1 MKTLGLYLHIPF
13 CISKCRY
20 CDFYSIPEAARPV
33 PDKYVD
39 ALCEHMHEYVLQAR
53 DYAVTTIYIGG
64 GTPSLLTADQ
74 MKKVIKKLKSSFHLS
89 AKCEISMEMNPKTAD
104 YTKLRAFRKLG
115 INRLSIGIQSFDDA
129 DLNICGRAH
138 NAADAVS
145 AFTSARKAKFENIS
159 FDLMYGIPGQ
169 TLQTVVN
176 NINTAIR
183 LEPEHVSLYGLKVE
197 EGTPFWF
204 DRHELAFP
212 DEETERSMYFTAV
225 GLLEKAGYHQYE
237 ISNFARRGYSCR
249 HNLKYW
255 NCDEYLGFGPAAHS
269 YFGGKRFSLKKDLN
283 LYMDSFDP
291 ETSVDTPLVDE
302 YIDIPYPS
310 RVAEYVM
317 LRFRLTAGISLE
329 AFRKKF
335 GRDFEEMYLEK
346 LAPYLKSGHVI
357 RTPKGYAFS
366 PEGMYVSNYI
376 LARVVDFDLVIPGSQ
391 N

>member
-39 ALCEHMHEYVLQAR
+39 ALCEHMHEYALQAR
-53 DYAVTTIYIGG
+53 DYAVTTVYIGG
-64 GTPSLLTADQ
+64 GTPSLLTPDQ
-74 MKKVIKKLKSSFHLS
+74 MKKVVKKLKSSFHLS

-104 YTKLRAFRKLG
+104 YTKLRTFRKLG

-145 AFTSARKAKFENIS
+145 AFTAARKAKFENIS

-183 LEPEHVSLYGLKVE
+183 LEPEHISFYGLKVE

-212 DEETERSMYFTAV
+212 EKRPSEACISRRSACWKKPGITNMKFP
-225 GLLEKAGYHQYE
+225 
-237 ISNFARRGYSCR
+237 ISRGAAI
-249 HNLKYW
+249 
-255 NCDEYLGFGPAAHS
+255 PAA
-269 YFGGKRFSLKKDLN
+269 
-283 LYMDSFDP
+283 
-291 ETSVDTPLVDE
+291 T
-302 YIDIPYPS
+302 I
-310 RVAEYVM
+310 
-317 LRFRLTAGISLE
+317 
-329 AFRKKF
+329 
-335 GRDFEEMYLEK
+335 
-346 LAPYLKSGHVI
+346 
-357 RTPKGYAFS
+357 
-366 PEGMYVSNYI
+366 
-376 LARVVDFDLVIPGSQ
+376 
-391 N
+391 

>member
-39 ALCEHMHEYVLQAR
+39 ALCEHMHEYALQAR

-129 DLNICGRAH
+129 DLNICGRVH

-145 AFTSARKAKFENIS
+145 AFTAARKAKFENIS

-183 LEPEHVSLYGLKVE
+183 LEPEHISLYGLKVE

-255 NCDEYLGFGPAAHS
+255 HDEEYLGIGASAHS
-269 YFGGKRFSLKKDLN
+269 FLGGKRTYYPRDI
-283 LYMDSFDP
+283 
-291 ETSVDTPLVDE
+291 E
-302 YIDIPYPS
+302 YFIS
-310 RVAEYVM
+310 GNE
-317 LRFRLTAGISLE
+317 RLTEGDGGDEEEFCMLALRLREGLTQERFYARFHHGIPQKMLESAKQYEKYGLCRCESGGISLTRRG
-329 AFRKKF
+329 F
-335 GRDFEEMYLEK
+335 L
-346 LAPYLKSGHVI
+346 LSNSVI
-357 RTPKGYAFS
+357 S
-366 PEGMYVSNYI
+366 EII
-376 LARVVDFDLVIPGSQ
+376 L
-391 N
+391 

>member
-39 ALCEHMHEYVLQAR
+39 ALCEHMHEYALQAR

-183 LEPEHVSLYGLKVE
+183 LEPEHISLYGLKVE

>member
-39 ALCEHMHEYVLQAR
+39 ALCEHMHEYALQAR
-53 DYAVTTIYIGG
+53 DYAVTTVYIGG
-64 GTPSLLTADQ
+64 GTPSLLTPDQ

-89 AKCEISMEMNPKTAD
+89 TKCEISMEMNPKTAD

-129 DLNICGRAH
+129 DLSICGRAH

-145 AFTSARKAKFENIS
+145 VFTAARKAKFENIS

-176 NINTAIR
+176 NINTAIH
-183 LEPEHVSLYGLKVE
+183 LEPEHISLYGLKVE

>member
-39 ALCEHMHEYVLQAR
+39 ALCEHMHEYALQAR
-53 DYAVTTIYIGG
+53 DYAVTTVYIGG
-64 GTPSLLTADQ
+64 GTPSLLTPDQ
-74 MKKVIKKLKSSFHLS
+74 MKKVVKKLKSSFHLS

-145 AFTSARKAKFENIS
+145 AFTAARKAKFENIS

-183 LEPEHVSLYGLKVE
+183 LEPEHISLYGLKVE

-291 ETSVDTPLVDE
+291 EKSVDTPLVDE